1 MQRKWEKLGWCIYK
15 LGRIYLYRLDMSSLL
30 VKAYWK
36 YNNKN
41 NNKLYYSD
49 VYKLPLGLM
58 LKEPPQK
65 L

>member
-1 MQRKWEKLGWCIYK
+1 
-15 LGRIYLYRLDMSSLL
+15 MSSLL
-30 VKAYWK
+30 VKAFI

-58 LKEPPQK
+58 YKNEKKPPQK
-65 L
+65 TENKIVVPGFIKQ